1 MSWLERLML
10 WTDFGHDLQ
19 LHTPTC
25 LLIAYV
31 FLSVLILDAV
41 FAVNDVIDVRPVFL
55 THLVFSLCLGRC
67 VYCE

>member
-41 FAVNDVIDVRPVFL
+41 FAVNDVNDVRTV
-55 THLVFSLCLGRC
+55 
-67 VYCE
+67 